1 MQARKQNK
9 HTSPLLSVKELTEK
23 ARLYA
28 KSAKAPST
36 LRAYKS
42 DWLQFENW
50 CRLHQLQPLPASP
63 ETVALY
69 IADIASNHAVATIT
83 RRLCSITERH
93 RASGFANSPAKAH
106 HLVVSET
113 MKGIRRVFGTVQKGK
128 SPLLTADIR
137 KIVAKCPRGTRG
149 DRDKLLILIGFAGA
163 FRRSE
168 LAHMRVQDLS
178 IYKDGVIIDLPR
190 SKTDQEGEGRK
201 VGIPRGIKRA
211 TCPVRALEHW
221 LTSTRISMGFL
232 FHPVSKNGRVLARGL
247 HPDSIGLIIKQAAAR
262 AGMDPRSIAGHSLR
276 AGCVTQ
282 AAKNGVPDR
291 QIMKQTGHKSVAML
305 QRYIRDLKI
314 LEQNA
319 AARLGM

>member
-1 MQARKQNK
+1 MSRKQNS
-9 HTSPLLSVKELTEK
+9 HNSPLLSVKELTEK

-36 LRAYKS
+36 LRAYMS

-50 CRLHQLQPLPASP
+50 CRLHRLQSLPASP

-93 RASGFANSPAKAH
+93 RASGFANSPANAH

-137 KIVAKCPRGTRG
+137 KIVSKCPRGTRG
-149 DRDKLLILIGFAGA
+149 GRDKLLILIGFAGA

-168 LAHMRVQDLS
+168 LAHMRIQDLT
-178 IYKDGVIIDLPR
+178 IYKDGLVIELPR
-190 SKTDQEGEGRK
+190 SKTDQLGEGRE
-201 VGIPRGIKRA
+201 VGIPRCGKRA

-221 LTSTRISMGFL
+221 LSSSGISMGPL
-232 FHPVSKNGRVLARGL
+232 LRPVSKNGRVLVRGL
-247 HPDSIGLIIKQAAAR
+247 HPDSIGLIIKRAAAR
-262 AGMDPRSIAGHSLR
+262 AGMDTRSIAGHSLR

-314 LEQNA
+314 PEQNA
-319 AARLGM
+319 AARLGI